1 MVLISEEIDTY
12 IYAVAIFIFF
22 LIFRTIFRNT
32 IIKLLEK
39 ITSKTR
45 NNIDSQIV
53 KVIKEPVDYLFIVIG
68 LKISTDY
75 VNFSNNFQAY
85 LDHIIKSFFIFVL
98 FWTIYRTIT
107 PISML
112 ILKSH
117 EKLKGKEL
125 GKDLANLIVKAV
137 QIVIIALSIITI
149 LQEWGYNITGFLA
162 SLGLV
167 GMAIALAAK
176 DTVANLFGSLVIFSD
191 KPFKIGDWIKTNSVE
206 GIVEVVGI
214 RSTKVRTFAQAL
226 VSVPNATLAN
236 EPILN
241 WSKMGKRRIKMTIGL
256 TYSTTS
262 SQMETILKDMRKMLN
277 KHKDIHK
284 ETIFIHFT
292 DFQDSSLGI
301 FCYFFTKTTN
311 WGEYMEIKEDINLKI
326 MHIVESNGSSFAFP
340 SRSIYIENDK
350 QDLN

>member
-1 MVLISEEIDTY
+1 MVLINEEIDTY
-12 IYAVAIFIFF
+12 IYAIAIFIFF

-39 ITSKTR
+39 ITSKTK
-45 NNIDSQIV
+45 NNIDSHIV
-53 KVIKEPVDYLFIVIG
+53 QVIKAPVDYLFIVIG
-68 LKISTDY
+68 LKISTDF
-75 VNFSNNFQAY
+75 VDFS
-85 LDHIIKSFFIFVL
+85 LDIQTYIESIINSFFIFII
-98 FWTIYRTIT
+98 FWTLHRTIY
-107 PISML
+107 PISL
-112 ILKSH
+112 IILKSH
-117 EKLKGKEL
+117 EKIKGKEL
-125 GKDLANLIVKAV
+125 GKDLANFIVKAV
-137 QIVIIALSIITI
+137 QIVIFALGIITI

-191 KPFKIGDWIKTNSVE
+191 KPFKIGDWIKTDDVE

-226 VSVPNATLAN
+226 VSVPNASLAN
-236 EPILN
+236 GAILN
-241 WSKMGKRRIKMTIGL
+241 WSKMGKRRIKMSVGL

-262 SQMETILKDMRKMLN
+262 TQMQNILKEMRVMLE

-284 ETIFIHFT
+284 ETIFIYFT

-311 WGEYMEIKEDINLKI
+311 WGEYMRVREDINLKI

-340 SRSIYIENDK
+340 SRSIYIEK
-350 QDLN
+350 EKDLN